1 MLTAKPLDI
10 FDLPTEWK
18 PLGWFKPDERELAR
32 HDDQQ
37 EIRRRG
43 EDMLANGQLQAVGAT
58 EDGRMIY
65 GHGRHLSAE
74 AVGIKTLQVKIY
86 PASLPDT
93 QFRLI
98 RAAENLQRKDLTSH
112 RKWLLCADLM
122 RGNPTWQM
130 KDLADHLHLD
140 PSMVTRLLS
149 PGKCIPAVQE
159 ALADGK
165 LGISDCYAISK
176 LPEPEQ
182 AGMLARKLSGASRD
196 AIEQAGR
203 KTRNVGKQAVRV
215 ARIKCPMSRA
225 VVQISGADISLDEA
239 IEAAQEWVKEAK
251 KASEQGLC
259 AKTFER
265 LCRDKAKKEKR
276 P

>member
-1 MLTAKPLDI
+1 MLATKLIAWL
-10 FDLPTEWK
+10 
-18 PLGWFKPDERELAR
+18 KPDEKQAR
-32 HDDQQ
+32 KHFDEGDLLSL
-37 EIRRRG
+37 G
-43 EDMLANGQLQAVGAT
+43 NSMKSLGQLQPVGAKP
-58 EDGRMIY
+58 DGTLLWGERRY
-65 GHGRHLSAE
+65 RAAQL
-74 AVGIKTLQVKIY
+74 VGMKELQVIITDRQL
-86 PASLPDT
+86 SDT
-93 QFRLI
+93 EIRLI
-98 RAAENLQRKDLTSH
+98 QLTENMHRAELTGHEKHLACAE
-112 RKWLLCADLM
+112 LM
-122 RGNPTWQM
+122 AMNPTWQM
-130 KDLADHLHLD
+130 KDLANHLHLD

-165 LGISDCYAISK
+165 LGVSDCYSISK

-182 AGMLARKLSGASRD
+182 AAMLALKLSGASRD

-239 IEAAQEWVKEAK
+239 IDAAQEWVKEAK